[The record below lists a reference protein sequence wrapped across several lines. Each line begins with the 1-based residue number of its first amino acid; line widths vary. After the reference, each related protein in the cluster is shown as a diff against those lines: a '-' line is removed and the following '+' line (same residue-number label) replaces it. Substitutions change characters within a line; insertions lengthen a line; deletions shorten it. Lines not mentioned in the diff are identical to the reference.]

1 MHSKRKKTCLLLMC
15 LPRFMFR
22 SAIYVNFTCI
32 LKHFEKSRFSNKG
45 EEFLSY
51 ANLHTY
57 SKCLAFYN
65 AWKYQIG

>member
-1 MHSKRKKTCLLLMC
+1 MC

-51 ANLHTY
+51 AKLHTY

-65 AWKYQIG
+65 A

>member
-22 SAIYVNFTCI
+22 SAIVNFTCI
-32 LKHFEKSRFSNKG
+32 LKHSKKARFSNKG

-51 ANLHTY
+51 AKLHIY
-57 SKCLAFYN
+57 SKYLAFYN